1 MQQEDY
7 PGLTVL
13 HDVFPHQV
21 KALLTI
27 IRDWTTDRRKF
38 IFHSDRL
45 IRLLIEQ
52 ALEFLP
58 VSPKT
63 VVTPLNVDYEG
74 VKFDGRICAVPIL
87 RAGLSMERAV
97 REVCDKIRLGHVLV
111 QRNETTAEPVFIYDK
126 FPPDIKDRYVLI
138 LDPML
143 ATGGS
148 VLSTIKVILDQ
159 GVPEDKILFVN
170 LVSCWAGIARVFAE
184 HPNIRIIT
192 AEVDP
197 DLDERSYIVPGL
209 GDFGDR
215 YMGTVVG
222 PE

>member
-1 MQQEDY
+1 MKSSDY
-7 PGLTVL
+7 PRLTVMG
-13 HDVFPHQV
+13 DVFPNQV
-21 KALLTI
+21 RALLTI
-27 IRDWTTDRRKF
+27 IRDWETDRRKF

-45 IRLLIEQ
+45 IRLLVEQ

-74 VKFDGRICAVPIL
+74 VRFDGRICAVPIL

-111 QRNETTAEPVFIYDK
+111 QRDEETAEPVFIFK
-126 FPPDIKDRYVLI
+126 KLPKDIEDRYVLI

-148 VLSTIKVILDQ
+148 VLRTIKVILEQ

-170 LVSCWAGIARVFAE
+170 LVSCWAGIAQVFEA
-184 HPNIRIIT
+184 HPGIRIIT

-197 DLDERSYIVPGL
+197 RLDEKSYIVPGL

-215 YMGTVVG
+215 YMGTEDR